1 MAVSRS
7 TIPPPSTPPGAGTVP
22 PPSQRVAVVVN
33 GNAKNVTDEVISTL
47 DQILMGGDLFVSH
60 RLRDCREIA
69 RTLVDRGYGT
79 VLTGG
84 GDGTFMVMVTEV
96 VHEARRENK
105 PLPRMGLLRLGTGN
119 ALAWVAGASSAKGR
133 GLAADIQRLHKDA
146 GSRPLRLIEVE
157 GVIAP
162 FCGLGADAV
171 ILADYQA
178 LKRAAQG
185 TPFRWAL
192 SGRLGYVTAAAVK
205 SVPNYMLHPFVHCRV
220 VNDGAEA
227 YRLGRKGSILGSPI
241 PRGEVIYEGP
251 ARLAAMSTIPYYG
264 FGFRLFPYAEE
275 RLDRMH
281 LRISNI
287 GVMPFVKNA
296 RAIWKGE
303 FDDPSVMFDYL
314 VEAVSIDVD
323 PPTAFQIGGD
333 EHGQRDRIQA
343 SLSRETIRLVDFYAP
358 PSAQ

>member
-1 MAVSRS
+1 
-7 TIPPPSTPPGAGTVP
+7 
-22 PPSQRVAVVVN
+22 VAVVVN
-33 GNAKNVTDEVISTL
+33 GNARNVTDEVISTL

-69 RTLVDRGYGT
+69 HVLVERGYGT

-96 VHEARRENK
+96 IHEARRENK

-119 ALAWVAGASSAKGR
+119 ALAWVAGASNAKGR
-133 GLAADIQRLHKDA
+133 GLAADIQRLHRDA

-162 FCGLGADAV
+162 FCGIGADAV
-171 ILADYQA
+171 ILSDYQM
-178 LKRAAQG
+178 LKRSLQG
-185 TPFRWAL
+185 TPLRWAIR
-192 SGRLGYVTAAAVK
+192 GPFGYVAAAAFK
-205 SVPNYMLHPFVHCRV
+205 SIPNYVTRPALHCRV

-227 YRLGRKGSILGSPI
+227 YRLGAKGSLAGAPI
-241 PRGEVIYEGP
+241 ARGEVIYEGP

-281 LRISNI
+281 LRISSI
-287 GVMPFVKNA
+287 GVLPFVKNA
-296 RAIWKGE
+296 RAIWKGD
-303 FDDPSVMFDYL
+303 FDDPSLMFDYL
-314 VEAVSIDVD
+314 VEAVSIEVD

-358 PSAQ
+358 PSAE